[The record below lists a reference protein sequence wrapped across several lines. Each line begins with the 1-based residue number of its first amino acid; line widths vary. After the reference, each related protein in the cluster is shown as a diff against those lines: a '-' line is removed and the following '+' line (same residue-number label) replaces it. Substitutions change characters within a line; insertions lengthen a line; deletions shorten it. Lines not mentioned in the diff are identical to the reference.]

1 MALIFAESLVSLAV
15 TATAF
20 SRRTALSF
28 TQLSQMPTAHAAR
41 IAAKTAALRVE
52 YNHASRRRPTSFIPD
67 FSANAA
73 GLSVRFEAPRK
84 PRSDKTGCGR
94 RRNIDAKFDKK
105 YIDFF
110 TWPGSS
116 PRVGLLNRFRQPVNL
131 TLGTIEP
138 ARCCQIVL

>member
-1 MALIFAESLVSLAV
+1 MSNTRFKIALAGGAL
-15 TATAF
+15 
-20 SRRTALSF
+20 ALSCG
-28 TQLSQMPTAHAAR
+28 AAMFSSGESV
-41 IAAKTAALRVE
+41 AKE
-52 YNHASRRRPTSFIPD
+52 EPMIPD

-138 ARCCQIVL
+138 ALCCQIVL

>member
-41 IAAKTAALRVE
+41 IAALRVE
-52 YNHASRRRPTSFIPD
+52 YNHASRQRPTSFIPD

-84 PRSDKTGCGR
+84 PRPDKTGCGR
-94 RRNIDAKFDKK
+94 RRHIDAQFDKK

-116 PRVGLLNRFRQPVNL
+116 LRKGLLTRFRQALNL
-131 TLGTIEP
+131 
-138 ARCCQIVL
+138 

>member
-28 TQLSQMPTAHAAR
+28 TQLSQMPAAHAAR

-84 PRSDKTGCGR
+84 PRSDKT
-94 RRNIDAKFDKK
+94 DAADGGILMPNSTRS
-105 YIDFF
+105 IDFF
-110 TWPGSS
+110 TWPG
-116 PRVGLLNRFRQPVNL
+116 
-131 TLGTIEP
+131 
-138 ARCCQIVL
+138 